1 MFKTIIDKLFLVKEI
16 KSKQGVLHFRRYRLL
31 STRWFSIYIHKI
43 YKADQDLHLH
53 DHPWNYFNIILNGG
67 YVEETNVN
75 GCIKKNIMVNF
86 KSSCRKATQCHKILH
101 MITPSVT
108 TLFITGKSYRTW
120 GYNVNNSWIDHLTYR
135 ELKNNKKL

>member
-1 MFKTIIDKLFLVKEI
+1 MFKTIIDKLFLIKEI

-43 YKADQDLHLH
+43 YKSDQDLHLH
-53 DHPWNYFNIILNGG
+53 DHPWNYFNMILKGG
-67 YVEETNVN
+67 YIEETIENN
-75 GCIKKNIMVNF
+75 CKKKNVMIHYRYSF
-86 KSSCRKATQCHKILH
+86 RKATQCHKILH
-101 MITPSVT
+101 MITPCVT

-120 GYNVNNSWIDHLTYR
+120 GYQVNDAWIDHMTYR